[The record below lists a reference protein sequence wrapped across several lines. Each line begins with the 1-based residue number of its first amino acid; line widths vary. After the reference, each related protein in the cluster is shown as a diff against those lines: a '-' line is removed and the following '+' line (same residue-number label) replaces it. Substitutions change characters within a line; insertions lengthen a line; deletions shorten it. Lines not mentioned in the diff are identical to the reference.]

1 MLTFY
6 LLQEQKKY
14 IEEYMNKVSR
24 SFALV
29 TPCLEEPLD
38 AFMSIAY
45 LIFRV
50 ADNIEDCQ
58 KPFEW
63 QRCRFNEFKRLLKEP
78 NVAPDILSN
87 WSFDDWWGLNTD
99 QKELMTLEHGLMLWK
114 IYALVPDSVREIIAR
129 WAEAMVEGIEK
140 ILDDQQKPLMVTR
153 NGVRILAEENDYSSY
168 CYFAAG
174 TVGLMGTE
182 LAIDHYQFNTDTA
195 KGLLSHSQTCGQAL
209 QKTNI
214 VKDFPEDLANGIC
227 YLPDV
232 WIQEADNLPLL
243 LKGAPKKWTQKILGN
258 VMTEINNS
266 VSYVID
272 IPYEAVGYRLASLM
286 CLLPAY
292 QTLLSAAEQH
302 DKLFT
307 PEHSVKISR
316 SCFSKCMEDAKFMV
330 RDNNALLDYSQKLQT
345 LVEVAFT

>member
-6 LLQEQKKY
+6 ILQEQKKY
-14 IEEYMNKVSR
+14 LEEYMNKVSR

-38 AFMSIAY
+38 AFMSVAY

-58 KPFEW
+58 MSFKW
-63 QRCRFNEFKRLLKEP
+63 KKTRFDEFKRLLKKPTIAP
-78 NVAPDILSN
+78 NILSS
-87 WSFDDWWGLNTD
+87 WSLESWLGLNID
-99 QKELMTLEHGLMLWK
+99 QKELMTLENGIMLWQ
-114 IYALVPDSVREIIAR
+114 IYTLIPDGIREIIAR
-129 WAEAMVEGIEK
+129 WAAAMVEGIEQ
-140 ILDDQQKPLMVTR
+140 ILDEQQKPEIVKR
-153 NGVRILAEENDYSSY
+153 NGVRILAEESDYNSY

-182 LAIDHYQFNTDTA
+182 LAIDHYQFNADTA
-195 KGLLSHSQTCGQAL
+195 KRLLVHSQTCGQAL

-232 WIQEADNLPLL
+232 WIKEVDDLPLL
-243 LKGAPKKWTQKILGN
+243 LKGAPKKWTQKILSN
-258 VMTEINNS
+258 VITEINNS

-292 QTLLSAAEQH
+292 QTLLSAAQQH
-302 DKLFT
+302 EKLFT

-316 SCFSKCMEDAKFMV
+316 SCFSQCMEDAKLMV
-330 RDNNALLDYSQKLQT
+330 RDNNVLLEYSQKLQT
-345 LVEVAFT
+345 LVEVAFI